1 MSKCSFFSSDDLDA
15 GHEDDVNANG
25 DSDFEYNS
33 VNFLAI
39 RLSCSLLFFI
49 LRAIWL
55 CFVSGMQFIK
65 YMI

>member
-1 MSKCSFFSSDDLDA
+1 MSRCSFFTSDDSDVER
-15 GHEDDVNANG
+15 EDDINADG

-33 VNFLAI
+33 ENFLTS
-39 RLSCSLLFFI
+39 RLSCSLLFLM

-55 CFVSGMQFIK
+55 CFLSVMQFIK